1 MKTRRLANTEQSEK
15 PGRHGTRRRIPALQ
29 RQIAPRTATVFH
41 LNDVDSQY
49 NNGFE
54 STGISLVAPNGDYT
68 KLQFGTA
75 QLNRDSEGE
84 RPMLPF
90 VPVKAILL
98 TDCITVD
105 SVVGSLLFGDRG
117 QTRNLQLRS

>member
-1 MKTRRLANTEQSEK
+1 
-15 PGRHGTRRRIPALQ
+15 
-29 RQIAPRTATVFH
+29 
-41 LNDVDSQY
+41 
-49 NNGFE
+49 
-54 STGISLVAPNGDYT
+54 
-68 KLQFGTA
+68 
-75 QLNRDSEGE
+75 LNRDSEGE

-117 QTRNLQLRS
+117 QTKNLQLRS

>member
-1 MKTRRLANTEQSEK
+1 M
-15 PGRHGTRRRIPALQ
+15 
-29 RQIAPRTATVFH
+29 
-41 LNDVDSQY
+41 
-49 NNGFE
+49 
-54 STGISLVAPNGDYT
+54 

-84 RPMLPF
+84 TPMLPF

-117 QTRNLQLRS
+117 QTKNLQLRS